1 MRDMRYRN
9 SLRTHQKTTQDTA
22 PTRRE
27 VEYTQ
32 PPAHK
37 TSSPLHTVIDKR
49 IQSSFVNLKKPH
61 SSYPT
66 WNINQNRSS
75 TRIIWSG
82 VKDTAVQDRRSRETP
97 CLQRIWSGPDIR
109 VTSYFFSRPYR
120 ISKHLDTSNHIFWS
134 TLNTAIFSLFFS
146 HII

>member
-49 IQSSFVNLKKPH
+49 IQSSFVNLKKAPL
-61 SSYPT
+61 
-66 WNINQNRSS
+66 
-75 TRIIWSG
+75 
-82 VKDTAVQDRRSRETP
+82 K
-97 CLQRIWSGPDIR
+97 L
-109 VTSYFFSRPYR
+109 PYL
-120 ISKHLDTSNHIFWS
+120 KHKPKPFEHTHYLKWG
-134 TLNTAIFSLFFS
+134 
-146 HII
+146 